1 VADDGTAGTEQP
13 RGAGDR
19 RGSDRRRVER
29 RNPPPL
35 WRRPA
40 AFVAYGAVAVL
51 LLVWLTRG
59 GKDEPADVSLA
70 PVAPAP
76 PQVDTTATVVRPG
89 TVQDAMR
96 TADFERLILE
106 GERAA
111 GRVVR
116 AQLYC
121 DAPTPVALQGTSD
134 TLEAAI
140 APLVDSASQRVP
152 AAECLWGAQ
161 DDPRRGEFLLLVPP
175 SLAAQFAAQPVLM
188 EGFVRRRRVIARVAW
203 VGKSRAMALQTVGI
217 YQGNAP

>member
-1 VADDGTAGTEQP
+1 VADESTAGKEAP
-13 RGAGDR
+13 RSAGDR
-19 RGSDRRRVER
+19 RGTDRRRTER

-40 AFVAYGAVAVL
+40 AFALYGAVGVL
-51 LLVWLTRG
+51 LLFALTRG
-59 GKDEPADVSLA
+59 HKQDPASADLT

-76 PQVDTTATVVRPG
+76 PPRDTAGVPVEPG

-96 TADFERLILE
+96 TADFERLSLE
-106 GERAA
+106 GERAT

-121 DAPTPVALQGTSD
+121 DAPTPVALQSSSD
-134 TLEAAI
+134 TVEAAI
-140 APLVDSASQRVP
+140 LPLVDSASQRVP

-188 EGFVRRRRVIARVAW
+188 DGFVRRRRVVAQVAW
-203 VGKSRAMALQTVGI
+203 VGKSRALALQTVGI
-217 YQGNAP
+217 YRGSAP